1 MRRVPGAKT
10 KQVPLVTYS
19 FNQQMLKFQFEEKKQ
34 IFPHQYLGEKQLAF
48 LKKEGLKVNELV
60 HIIHTQNKQK
70 NIREKGVGTKI
81 ERHNQKM

>member
-1 MRRVPGAKT
+1 ML
-10 KQVPLVTYS
+10 KQNKSRWLPTLS
-19 FNQQMLKFQFEEKKQ
+19 INKCALRKFQFEEKKQ
-34 IFPHQYLGEKQLAF
+34 IFPHQYIGEKQLAF

-70 NIREKGVGTKI
+70 NIREKWVGTKI